1 MLARFPRLPS
11 RRAKTAGFL
20 TTVETSSPASDG
32 APGCRAVRWKGSRTD
47 ERRYGIVA
55 YSAPLEP
62 GGLAATIK

>member
-32 APGCRAVRWKGSRTD
+32 AP
-47 ERRYGIVA
+47 VA
-55 YSAPLEP
+55 EPCVGREAGRISDATVSSLTPPL
-62 GGLAATIK
+62 LNQAA